1 MFYNFFRRNNGIVLF
16 LVFMFLAESA
26 DAARI
31 KDLANIRGVRSN
43 QLIGFGV
50 VIGLNN
56 TGDSTINVFFAT
68 QSIVSMLRKM
78 GITVPSNQI
87 TQLKFKNVA
96 TVMVTSDLPAFG
108 KQGDKID
115 VVVSSLGDAKSLQ
128 GGTLLMTP
136 IKGQDGEVYAVAQG
150 PLSIGGFAVQ
160 GAARTVQ
167 VNHLT
172 VARVA
177 NGAIVEKELANNF
190 NDKQEIILS
199 LARADFTTVQRVTKA
214 INDELKEVVASTMD
228 GRTVKVQ
235 VPAFYQNDAT
245 TFVTRIEGLN
255 VEPDMVAKVIID
267 ERTGTVVMGENVR
280 ISTVAVSH
288 GGLLVQIKETAPPP
302 KEPSAQTK
310 QERVRVP
317 VETGQDRLILMPR
330 GAALGDIVN
339 GLNAVGVSPKELIAV
354 LQAIKAAGA
363 LQAEL
368 EIM

>member
-1 MFYNFFRRNNGIVLF
+1 MFNRILRRNSWVVLF
-16 LVFMFLAESA
+16 LVFIFLADTA

-56 TGDSTINVFFAT
+56 TGDSTINVFYAT

-87 TQLKFKNVA
+87 LQLKFKNVA
-96 TVMVTSDLPAFG
+96 TVMVTADLPAFG

-115 VVVSSLGDAKSLQ
+115 VVVSSMGDSKSLQ

-136 IKGQDGEVYAVAQG
+136 LKGHDGAIYAVAQG

-160 GAARTVQ
+160 GASRTVQ

-172 VARVA
+172 AARVA
-177 NGAIVEKELANNF
+177 NGGIVEKELPNDF
-190 NDKQEIILS
+190 NDKHEIILS
-199 LARADFTTVQRVTKA
+199 LARADFTTVHRVTKA

-235 VPAFYQNDAT
+235 VPPFYQNDAT
-245 TFVTRIEGLN
+245 GFVTRIEGLH
-255 VEPDMVAKVIID
+255 VEPDAVAKVIID

-288 GGLLVQIKETAPPP
+288 GGLMVQIKEVAPPQ
-302 KEPSAQTK
+302 KPSSEQTK
-310 QERVRVP
+310 RERVPVP
-317 VETGQDRLILMPR
+317 VETGQDRLVLMPR